1 MILCQM
7 ERKSSLNKPWVRSKL
22 QSSPGGN
29 ATSHPS
35 SMELLDRPMSV
46 HTQSAP
52 QKLSGAALVTV
63 TGQGKE
69 TDVMVLTLE

>member
-7 ERKSSLNKPWVRSKL
+7 ERKSSLNEPWVRSKL
-22 QSSPGGN
+22 QSSPGGI
-29 ATSHPS
+29 AMSHPS
-35 SMELLDRPMSV
+35 SMELLERQMSV

-52 QKLSGAALVTV
+52 QKLSGAALVMV

-69 TDVMVLTLE
+69 TNDMVLTLE